1 MVTIR
6 VVERNGQH
14 RTGMNHGR
22 MSGTIPT
29 IINIVSIIPS
39 TCLYGN
45 VIRTN
50 PNWNIDVEAHTVIKA
65 VLRRLNPEPVC
76 VIIHPLNKLLTTL
89 KCIGRRV
96 RKFCHFR
103 RNRDV
108 GGLIRVR
115 VGRKRLNRSTIL
127 LNGEGCII
135 DNRL

>member
-45 VIRTN
+45 VTRTN

-65 VLRRLNPEPVC
+65 VLRRPNPEPVC
-76 VIIHPLNKLLTTL
+76 VIIHSLNKLLPTM

-96 RKFCHFR
+96 RKVCHGR

-108 GGLIRVR
+108 GCRIRCRVR
-115 VGRKRLNRSTIL
+115 RKRLNHSTIL
-127 LNGEGCII
+127 LNGESCVI
-135 DNRL
+135 DRSL